1 MIDARRRLAARRR
14 DNTKERQHRGD
25 NTKGDNNGQTQEPLS
40 LALRGGINARR
51 HFAASLLSA
60 LILSTPTFSLPHRRR
75 ACLHPAAIRL
85 DAWISDIM
93 MTRL

>member
-14 DNTKERQHRGD
+14 DNTK
-25 NTKGDNNGQTQEPLS
+25 GQTQEPLS

-51 HFAASLLSA
+51 QFAASLISA
-60 LILSTPTFSLPHRRR
+60 LILSTPTLSLPHRRR